1 MKKLSNQKWNCM
13 QHKLL
18 KYFLDIESIIIEIE
32 AIKTKTDN
40 NFILFKSDII
50 LQRAIERDLEILGE
64 AIKKI
69 TEISPIIE
77 ISSVKNIIGLRNII
91 AHAYDSV
98 EPEMIWAIIQ
108 RDIPK
113 LSNEIFILKQK

>member
-1 MKKLSNQKWNCM
+1 M

-40 NFILFKSDII
+40 NFILIKSDII

-64 AIKKI
+64 AIKK
-69 TEISPIIE
+69 
-77 ISSVKNIIGLRNII
+77 NN
-91 AHAYDSV
+91 
-98 EPEMIWAIIQ
+98 
-108 RDIPK
+108 
-113 LSNEIFILKQK
+113 